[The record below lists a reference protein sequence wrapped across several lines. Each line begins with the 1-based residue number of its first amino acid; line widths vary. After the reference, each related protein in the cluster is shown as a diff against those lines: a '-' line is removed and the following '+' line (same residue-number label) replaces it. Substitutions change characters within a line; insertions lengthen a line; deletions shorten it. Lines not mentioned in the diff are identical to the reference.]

1 MINLNKLANKPINS
15 PINSTANSPVNSQ
28 LADALQDRFGLKVIA
43 RLNEQDLPHDI
54 SERLR
59 VARQQAIARR
69 PKSSV
74 TASQTAPSIFMS
86 GSAAALGGGF
96 NDDGVSWFNRIAS
109 AVPLLALVAGLTAVS
124 TMVDDQSANDIAA
137 VDVQLLT
144 DDLPPDAHTDPG
156 FAQFLKFGP
165 PQP

>member
-1 MINLNKLANKPINS
+1 MINLNNLANTPN
-15 PINSTANSPVNSQ
+15 NSQ
-28 LADALQDRFGLKVIA
+28 LSNAHCDALQDRFGLKVTA
-43 RLNEQDLPHDI
+43 RLNEQQLPHDI

-69 PKSSV
+69 PKLSV
-74 TASQTAPSIFMS
+74 TANQTAPSIFMS
-86 GSAAALGGGF
+86 GGAAALGGGF

-109 AVPLLALVAGLTAVS
+109 ALPLLALVVGLMAVS
-124 TMVDDQSANDIAA
+124 SMVDDQSANDTAA

>member
-1 MINLNKLANKPINS
+1 MNNLNNLAN
-15 PINSTANSPVNSQ
+15 TQHVNIQ
-28 LADALQDRFGLKVIA
+28 RIEALQDRFGLKVTA
-43 RLNEQDLPHDI
+43 RLNEQELPHDI

-69 PKSSV
+69 PKSTV
-74 TASQTAPSIFMS
+74 TVSQTAPSIILS
-86 GSAAALGGGF
+86 GGAAALGGGF
-96 NDDGVSWFNRIAS
+96 NDEGVSWLNRIAS
-109 AVPLLALVAGLTAVS
+109 VLPLLALVAGLIAVTS
-124 TMVDDQSANDIAA
+124 LVDDQNANDIAA

>member
-1 MINLNKLANKPINS
+1 MTNLNKLAHKPTNS
-15 PINSTANSPVNSQ
+15 PINSPAHSQ
-28 LADALQDRFGLKVIA
+28 LVDALQDRFGLKVTA
-43 RLNEQDLPHDI
+43 RLNEQALPHDI

-74 TASQTAPSIFMS
+74 TASQTAPSITMS
-86 GSAAALGGGF
+86 GGAAALGGGF
-96 NDDGVSWFNRIAS
+96 NDNGVSWFNRIAS
-109 AVPLLALVAGLTAVS
+109 ALPLLALVAGLMAVNS
-124 TMVDDQSANDIAA
+124 FVNDQAANDVAS

>member
-1 MINLNKLANKPINS
+1 MTNLNNLANTPN
-15 PINSTANSPVNSQ
+15 NSQ
-28 LADALQDRFGLKVIA
+28 PGNSQPNSAHCDALQDRFGLKITA
-43 RLNEQDLPHDI
+43 CLNEQPLPHNI
-54 SERLR
+54 AERLR

-69 PKSSV
+69 PQLTV
-74 TASQTAPSIFMS
+74 AATQNTPSIFML
-86 GSAAALGGGF
+86 GGAAALGGGF
-96 NDDGVSWFNRIAS
+96 NDNGVSWFNRIAS
-109 AVPLLALVAGLTAVS
+109 ALPLLALVAGLMAVS
-124 TMVDDQSANDIAA
+124 RVVDDQSANDTAA

>member
-1 MINLNKLANKPINS
+1 MKNLNNI
-15 PINSTANSPVNSQ
+15 VNTQ
-28 LADALQDRFGLKVIA
+28 HLNIQRTEALQDRFGLKVTA
-43 RLNEQDLPHDI
+43 RLNEQPLPHDI
-54 SERLR
+54 TERLR
-59 VARQQAIARR
+59 VARQQAITRR

-74 TASQTAPSIFMS
+74 TVSQTAPSIIFT
-86 GSAAALGGGF
+86 GGAAALGWGF
-96 NDDGVSWFNRIAS
+96 SDDGVSWLNRIAS
-109 AVPLLALVAGLTAVS
+109 ALPLLALVAGLIAVTS
-124 TMVDDQSANDIAA
+124 LVDKQNADDIAA

>member
-1 MINLNKLANKPINS
+1 MNNLNNLAN
-15 PINSTANSPVNSQ
+15 TQRVNIQ
-28 LADALQDRFGLKVIA
+28 RIEALQDRFGLKVTA
-43 RLNEQDLPHDI
+43 RLNEQELPHDI

-69 PKSSV
+69 PKSTV
-74 TASQTAPSIFMS
+74 TVNQTASSIILS
-86 GSAAALGGGF
+86 GGSVALGGGF
-96 NDDGVSWFNRIAS
+96 DAEGVSWLNRIAS
-109 AVPLLALVAGLTAVS
+109 VLPLIALLAGLIAVNS
-124 TMVDDQSANDIAA
+124 FVNDQAANDVAS